1 MNRVA
6 MGVHLLTGDDE
17 SILRSKAH
25 DLVSQLVGDGDRS
38 LLVDEFDG
46 EEYELREAVDAA
58 QTLPFLTD
66 RRVVVA
72 RDVGRFNAD
81 DLAALLGYLDNPL
94 DTTDLVLVAGGGRL
108 SKKLTD
114 GVKAT
119 GGHVTSTSPPNRPR
133 DRQTWVRTEAE
144 EHGVR
149 LDGAAAARIADQL
162 GEDVGR
168 LEGILAVI
176 RSTYGDGVRISA
188 ADVEPF
194 LGEAGGVPPWDFTDA
209 IDAGQ
214 TSTALTLM
222 ARMIHGGER
231 HPLQIMAILHGHYGK
246 LARLDGA
253 DARNETDAAAAMGIR
268 PGYPAKKALTNY
280 RRLAGGGV
288 QRAIQLLAQADNDLR
303 GDTDLDAELVMEVL
317 VARLSRL
324 GGRR

>member
-1 MNRVA
+1 

-25 DLVSQLVGDGDRS
+25 DLVAELVGEGERS
-38 LLVDEFDG
+38 LMVDEFDG

-58 QTLPFLTD
+58 QTMPFLTEK
-66 RRVVVA
+66 RVVVA

-81 DLAALLGYLDNPL
+81 DLTSLLGYLDNPL
-94 DTTDLVLVAGGGRL
+94 DSTDLVLVAGGGRL

-114 GVKAT
+114 GVKSAGGVVVAT
-119 GGHVTSTSPPNRPR
+119 TPPNRPK
-133 DRQTWVRTEAE
+133 DRQVWVRAEAE
-144 EHGVR
+144 ERGVR

-162 GEDVGR
+162 GDDVGR
-168 LEGILAVI
+168 LDGVLSVI
-176 RSTYGDGVRISA
+176 RSTYGEGVKIGA

-209 IDAGQ
+209 IDGGQ
-214 TSTALTLM
+214 TGKALTLM

-246 LARLDGA
+246 LARLDGI
-253 DARNETDAAAAMGIR
+253 DARNESDAAAAMGIK
-268 PGYPAKKALTNY
+268 PGYPAKKALANY

-288 QRAIQLLAQADNDLR
+288 QRAIQLIAKADSDLR
-303 GDTDLDAELVMEVL
+303 GDTDLAPELVMEVL

-324 GGRR
+324 GARR